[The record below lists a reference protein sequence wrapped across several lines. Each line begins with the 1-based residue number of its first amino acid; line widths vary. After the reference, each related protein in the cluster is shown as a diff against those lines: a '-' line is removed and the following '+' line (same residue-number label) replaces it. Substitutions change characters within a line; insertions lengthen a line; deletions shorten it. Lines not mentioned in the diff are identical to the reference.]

1 MDWAISISYQRDVPM
16 GTSKE
21 VLTIRTPEYV
31 GFQYILAGLGS
42 RATAFLLDTAIRF
55 LFVLVI
61 FVVIMLLFS
70 GLSLDPTGILSGV
83 SKNWIMALG
92 VIAYGMIDLGYFLLF
107 EALWNGQTPGKRQQR
122 LRVIRMDGSPIGW
135 LGSAIRNIL
144 RAVDILAGVYPV
156 GFVVMFLSK
165 NSQRIG
171 DYAAGTVVIVERS
184 RGVPKESSALQNE
197 DAEERGDIETYIST
211 LEPKQYQVL
220 RSFIERRDEM
230 DQDHRQQLARLLV
243 QRLLERWEI
252 STKLDISYESFLEK
266 VVESYERIRRAL

>member
-1 MDWAISISYQRDVPM
+1 M

-21 VLTIRTPEYV
+21 FLTIQTPEYV
-31 GFQYILAGLGS
+31 GFQYTLAGLGS
-42 RATAFLLDTAIRF
+42 RAIAFLLDTAIRLLF
-55 LFVLVI
+55 LLVI
-61 FVVIMLLFS
+61 FAVIILFS
-70 GLSLDPTGILSGV
+70 QWLPSMDTTGILSGL

-92 VIAYGMIDLGYFLLF
+92 VIAYGIIDLGYFLLF

-122 LRVIRMDGSPIGW
+122 LRVIRMDGAPIGW

-144 RAVDILAGVYPV
+144 RAVDILVGVYPI
-156 GFVVMFLSK
+156 GFVVMFMSQ

-184 RGVPKESSALQNE
+184 RSVPRERTAHQHT
-197 DAEERGDIETYIST
+197 DAEERGDIETHISS

-220 RSFIERRDEM
+220 RSFLQRREEM
-230 DQDHRQQLARLLV
+230 DQDHRQQLARLLA
-243 QRLLERWEI
+243 QRLLERWEV
-252 STKLDISYESFLEK
+252 SNRLDISYESFLEK